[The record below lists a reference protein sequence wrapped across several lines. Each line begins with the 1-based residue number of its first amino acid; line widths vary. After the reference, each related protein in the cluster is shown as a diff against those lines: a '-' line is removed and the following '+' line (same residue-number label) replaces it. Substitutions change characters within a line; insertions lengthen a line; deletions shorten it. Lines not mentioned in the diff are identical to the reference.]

1 MGMMDRGLKTQSL
14 RLSLKVRFLIMQ
26 YLLLEYTY
34 KVFSN
39 MGTGVDHFS
48 LQKVEVIA

>member
-1 MGMMDRGLKTQSL
+1 
-14 RLSLKVRFLIMQ
+14 MQ

-34 KVFSN
+34 KVFSILN
-39 MGTGVDHFS
+39 NVGTGVDHFS

>member
-1 MGMMDRGLKTQSL
+1 
-14 RLSLKVRFLIMQ
+14 MQ

-34 KVFSN
+34 KVFSILNN

-48 LQKVEVIA
+48 LQKVEVIALRVIKKLS